1 MRGRFD
7 QCFSFVEEPAL
18 TRVRFAAGS
27 EHAPTCQAQLFVD
40 LEDAC
45 LEGFLQFGLTH
56 LERLLLL
63 GLAHLEGFTLLKLTS
78 AEGAFL
84 LKSQRLELGDKLRFE
99 GTLLRE
105 QQGFERGWIVG
116 QLRGED
122 GCAHAVGGVR
132 EGGVG
137 AARHADI
144 IPEHTT

>member
-1 MRGRFD
+1 MR
-7 QCFSFVEEPAL
+7 SAL
-18 TRVRFAAGS
+18 N
-27 EHAPTCQAQLFVD
+27 
-40 LEDAC
+40 
-45 LEGFLQFGLTH
+45 
-56 LERLLLL
+56 
-63 GLAHLEGFTLLKLTS
+63 
-78 AEGAFL
+78 
-84 LKSQRLELGDKLRFE
+84 LELPE
-99 GTLLRE
+99 PEWITLLRE